1 MKRVVAKMRKGATK
15 LEVAQALRLMECRK
29 LEARFVNH
37 RWMHGS
43 CGGRGKGLLLVGR
56 FGGGGGGCSRPNR
69 PFLGKP

>member
-37 RWMHGS
+37 PD
-43 CGGRGKGLLLVGR
+43 
-56 FGGGGGGCSRPNR
+56 GCMVVAEGEVRDLSW
-69 PFLGKP
+69 LEE